1 MLLATAY
8 LHEGILPAMEQ
19 DRTQSGG
26 DIEAAPKN
34 NPAKIHF
41 ELLHKRS
48 ESVEGAILFLG
59 LGLVLLIARESPPQT
74 Q

>member
-1 MLLATAY
+1 
-8 LHEGILPAMEQ
+8 MEQ